1 MSYVKLILP
10 SQFAIRPTL
19 RNHNV
24 LTRDS
29 VIRQIASLVGPGHTV
44 DLKGYE
50 LLIVVEVY
58 QVSFH
63 HCTIRRELIHTDAL
77 QNICGV
83 SVVDSDFERLKRY
96 NLAEIFEPTPKE
108 VVQQVKE
115 TLAEPSAPSPPIEK
129 EGDEMAPVRSTSS
142 SMDLT

>member
-1 MSYVKLILP
+1 MSNIQLMLP

-50 LLIVVEVY
+50 LLIIVEVY

-63 HCTIRRELIHTDAL
+63 HCTSRSELLHTNAL

-83 SVVDSDFERLKRY
+83 SVADSDFERLKRY

-108 VVQQVKE
+108 VVQQVKD
-115 TLAEPSAPSPPIEK
+115 TLAEPSPPPAPIEK
-129 EGDEMAPVRSTSS
+129 EGDRTALVRSTSS